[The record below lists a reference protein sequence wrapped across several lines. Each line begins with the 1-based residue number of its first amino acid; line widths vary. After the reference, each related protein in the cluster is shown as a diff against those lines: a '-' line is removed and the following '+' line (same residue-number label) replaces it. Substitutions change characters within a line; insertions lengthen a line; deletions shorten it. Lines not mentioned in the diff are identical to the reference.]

1 MKALLLA
8 AAALAAAVPARAQAP
23 STATLAVAQVLEQAE
38 RANPEILAARKR
50 WEAVRLRVRQAATPD
65 KPRLDLERMYAP
77 TSPLTSADERS
88 VSVTQE
94 LPFPTTLLLRRGV
107 ASKDAAM
114 AEQAYRAKV
123 REVLARAR
131 TSFAMLYLA
140 QRSLEIFKENID
152 LMRRFAKVAESKY
165 AAGHA
170 TQSDALKAQVEL
182 TKMLN
187 MNIIFAQEEASAQA
201 MLNALLGR
209 RAAEPTGIAAEPDA
223 RAGLGRLE
231 ELESAAL
238 SGRPELLEARL
249 GAERAG
255 KAVALA
261 RSEFLPDLMLTY
273 RRRRMQMA
281 ATTTHDAILGLSLPL
296 WFWKPAAMVAE
307 AKAEREMS
315 SAELEGMRLM
325 TLSELRSAFVRAQT
339 AQQLAENYRTSVLP
353 QAEAALKVA
362 ESGYQ
367 AEKITFLELLDAQ
380 RSLLDFRVEY
390 HQYLAE
396 YQMRL
401 AELERSVGGRLTP

>member
-1 MKALLLA
+1 MNGLLFAAVLA
-8 AAALAAAVPARAQAP
+8 AASPARAQAP
-23 STATLAVAQVLEQAE
+23 SAGTLTVGEVLEQAE
-38 RANPEILAARKR
+38 RANPEILAAKKR
-50 WEAVRLRVRQAATPD
+50 WEAVRHRVRQAATPD
-65 KPRLDLERMYAP
+65 RPRLDLERMYAP
-77 TSPLTSADERS
+77 TSPLTTADEKS
-88 VSVTQE
+88 VAVTQE

-107 ASKDAAM
+107 ASKEAAM
-114 AEQAYRAKV
+114 AEQSYRAKV

-131 TSFAMLYLA
+131 TSFAMLYVA

-165 AAGHA
+165 AAGHS

-187 MNIIFAQEEASAQA
+187 MNIIFSQEEASAQA

-209 RAAEPTGIAAEPDA
+209 RAAEPTGTAAEPDA
-223 RAGLGRLE
+223 RAELGKLE
-231 ELESAAL
+231 EFEARAL
-238 SGRPELLEARL
+238 SGRPELREAQL
-249 GAERAG
+249 GTERAG
-255 KAVALA
+255 RAVALA

-307 AKAEREMS
+307 AKAEREMAE
-315 SAELEGMRLM
+315 AELEGMRLM

-339 AQQLAENYRTSVLP
+339 AQRLVENYRTSVLP

-401 AELERSVGGRLTP
+401 AELERAIGGRLTP